1 MRYITYQTP
10 TNYQMYYNFSLI
22 FVLYGTKN
30 ISQLQNQIEQYHALN
45 IIYRETEITANFEPL
60 KPF

>member
-1 MRYITYQTP
+1 MKHWRKTYRLYN
-10 TNYQMYYNFSLI
+10 NYSLI
-22 FVLYGTKN
+22 FALNVTKN
-30 ISQLQNQIEQYHALN
+30 ISQLQDQIEQYHALN